1 MGDKLLALSVAVFNP
16 ALGLGIYTVQQQE
29 EAAKDAAR
37 RQEKAEEEA
46 RLTQEMQRQRD
57 VAERERTE
65 DILPPILGQSDVRP
79 AGIEALVRPTGV
91 QAGAQAGAGTPGV
104 QTK

>member
-1 MGDKLLALSVAVFNP
+1 MGDKLLALSVAAFNP
-16 ALGLGIYTVQQQE
+16 ALGMGIYAVQQQK
-29 EAAKDAAR
+29 EAAKDVAR

-79 AGIEALVRPTGV
+79 AGIEALVKPTNVQTGV
-91 QAGAQAGAGTPGV
+91 QAGAGTPGV

>member
-1 MGDKLLALSVAVFNP
+1 MGAEVLALSVVAFGMGV
-16 ALGLGIYTVQQQE
+16 YEVHQQE

-65 DILPPILGQSDVRP
+65 NILPPILGQSDVRP
-79 AGIEALVRPTGV
+79 AGIEALVKPTNVQTGV
-91 QAGAQAGAGTPGV
+91 QAGAGTPGV
-104 QTK
+104 QIK

>member
-1 MGDKLLALSVAVFNP
+1 MGEELLALSVA
-16 ALGLGIYTVQQQE
+16 AGLGIYAVHHQE

-57 VAERERTE
+57 VAEREKTE
-65 DILPPILGQSDVRP
+65 NILPPILGQSDVRP
-79 AGIEALVRPTGV
+79 AGIEALVRPTNVQTGV
-91 QAGAQAGAGTPGV
+91 QADAGTPGV